1 MVIILTRLRR
11 VGNIL
16 DSSKMAIL
24 ANKISGSL
32 SKRTKGK
39 YIARATIEGLKMK
52 INVLTL
58 NPETGKYSQTLKNE
72 QEIMA
77 GRISNF
83 LNSAGVSHDIVVR

>member
-1 MVIILTRLRR
+1 MVIILSKLRKPG
-11 VGNIL
+11 VFY
-16 DSSKMAIL
+16 DSSKL
-24 ANKISGSL
+24 SLLGNRISGSL

-39 YIARATIEGLKMK
+39 YIARATIEGLKMR

-58 NPETGKYSQTLKNE
+58 NEETGKYSQTLKNE